1 MTAGI
6 KIPARR
12 ARLKAGECP
21 VHKAEMDLV
30 FSGFGGKTLWCLE
43 PHCIIGAEY
52 DENEKL
58 IRIVRRDVG
67 VGHGK

>member
-1 MTAGI
+1 MTVGT
-6 KIPARR
+6 KTSARM

-43 PHCIIGAEY
+43 PHCTLGADY
-52 DENEKL
+52 DENNNF
-58 IRIVRRDVG
+58 IRIVRRDTG
-67 VGHGK
+67 GSHGK